1 MTTEPARGAVE
12 EPCPGYQPGWAQ
24 GDPSGAPTLWDAAS
38 ATWVRFAGRLERDS
52 VDAVRDALTAAGLRS
67 RLIAVDARQ
76 LTFISAPAAMA
87 IREFSTAYS
96 QLGGRT
102 MIVRSPNV
110 VDRALAVLARSGHAL
125 LVDLDADTLQPR
137 PTGFASPSALAGA
150 GAR

>member
-67 RLIAVDARQ
+67 R
-76 LTFISAPAAMA
+76 
-87 IREFSTAYS
+87 YS